1 MTQDQAPQFHL
12 PQRPVPRAAG
22 STAGKLACVL
32 LVIVV
37 ALQIYGLVRSGSTAR
52 QATAEPAGRT
62 AAVDLKAVAMKL
74 EDRNLPAAAADAWRQ
89 YLAATALEPLDQAR
103 IRYRLGKLQFQGE
116 QYQQAVADLY
126 LAEQLVGDRDD
137 DLARRI
143 AMQVRECL
151 QKMGRYAELTR
162 EMAARATP
170 DADADSPPTAHQV
183 VAEIGDE
190 KITVADFDRML
201 RSRLDNSV
209 NAQVGLSPAQAD
221 EFRKQMTRELSDP
234 QAKARFLHQMVAGRV
249 LASEAKRAG
258 LDRSPDYRQSLM
270 AFADELLASKLMA
283 EEIAKRATVT
293 PQDAQRF
300 YETEKDRYAEPAK
313 VTLAH
318 VLCASHE
325 MAQEVL
331 EKARAGE
338 DFAALVEQYS
348 ADDRTK
354 PSGGRI
360 TQPVTRD
367 ADVIPGIG
375 RHPDLQGA
383 IWAVDADSVLNEVY
397 QSDAGWHVVKVLDRT
412 ERVERSY
419 EEVEDLAERDA
430 REARRREVT
439 QQYLQ
444 ELFERHD
451 VKLYPDAFLMT
462 SREGGATSEP

>member
-12 PQRPVPRAAG
+12 PQRPAPRAAG
-22 STAGKLACVL
+22 SIAGKLACVL
-32 LVIVV
+32 LAVVI
-37 ALQIYGLVRSGSTAR
+37 ALQVYGLVRSGRSAPTA
-52 QATAEPAGRT
+52 AGEPAGWT
-62 AAVDLKAVAMKL
+62 TTGDLKAVAMKL
-74 EDRNLPAAAADAWRQ
+74 EDRNLPAAAAGAWRQ
-89 YLAATALEPLDQAR
+89 YLAATALEPLDRAR
-103 IRYRLGKLQFQGE
+103 IRYRLGKLQFQSE

-126 LAEQLVGDRDD
+126 LAEQLAGDQDD
-137 DLARRI
+137 DLSRRI

-162 EMAARATP
+162 EMAAHATPEP
-170 DADADSPPTAHQV
+170 DADASPTAHQV
-183 VAEIGDE
+183 VAQIGGE

-201 RSRLDNSV
+201 RARIDNSV
-209 NAQVGLSPAQAD
+209 NAQVGLSRAQAD
-221 EFRKQMTRELSDP
+221 EFRKQMIKELSDP

-249 LASEAKRAG
+249 LASEAKQAG
-258 LDRSPDYRQSLM
+258 LDDSPDYRQSLM

-293 PQDAQRF
+293 PQDVQRF
-300 YETEKDRYAEPAK
+300 YEAERARYVEPAK
-313 VTLAH
+313 LTLAH
-318 VLCASHE
+318 ILCISQEA
-325 MAQEVL
+325 AQEVL

-348 ADDRTK
+348 ADERTN

-360 TQPVTRD
+360 AQPVTRD
-367 ADVIPGIG
+367 ADFIPGIG

-383 IWAVDADSVLNEVY
+383 IWAVDADSVLNGVY

-419 EEVEDLAERDA
+419 EEVKDLAERDA
-430 REARRREVT
+430 RAARRREVS

-444 ELFERHD
+444 ELFERHE
-451 VKLYPDAFLMT
+451 VELYPEAFLMAP
-462 SREGGATSEP
+462 RESGASLEP